1 MISRTKMNLDRSA
14 ITAAF
19 DKAGISGITDI
30 SPLGDG
36 EYNAVY
42 SVDADRH
49 YVIKA
54 APPEEVAVLTY
65 EKNMMQTEIYWYDL
79 IRRNT
84 DIRVPQVYFS
94 DFSKETIKTD
104 YFIMEKLE
112 GIQRSELKA
121 DKSEINKS
129 TAQMLSKIHKI
140 KGDGFGYVQNGL
152 YENWYEALSSMISN
166 LVSDAKRAGKK
177 SLRGER
183 LLDYAGKYKDILMNV
198 PSCMV
203 NYDLWDP
210 NVICSEKENG
220 DISYAWIDPE
230 RSFWGDKIFDFIC
243 IGNPADSLENKK
255 EDIDFYNG
263 FSDSPVSIN
272 RETVIRYA
280 FAQGLI
286 SLVME
291 VEKYYR
297 YTPRHFGWWR
307 NVVSSN
313 IMYKKCFEVLKNG

>member
-54 APPEEVAVLTY
+54 APPEKVPVLTY

-112 GIQRSELKA
+112 GVQRSELKA

-152 YENWYEALSSMISN
+152 YENWYEALCSMISN

-177 SLRGER
+177 SPRGER
-183 LLDYAGKYKDILMNV
+183 LLDYAHKYKDILINV

-220 DISYAWIDPE
+220 DISYA
-230 RSFWGDKIFDFIC
+230 
-243 IGNPADSLENKK
+243 
-255 EDIDFYNG
+255 
-263 FSDSPVSIN
+263 
-272 RETVIRYA
+272 
-280 FAQGLI
+280 
-286 SLVME
+286 
-291 VEKYYR
+291 
-297 YTPRHFGWWR
+297 
-307 NVVSSN
+307 
-313 IMYKKCFEVLKNG
+313 